1 MLSEYSGSLDSL
13 EKKLY
18 QLIIPRL
25 DGVKIDS
32 RAYQEE
38 IFEYVRRGIGGFVLF
53 GGKKDEVKHF
63 IHTIQ
68 SRSEIPLFMA
78 SDIERGMGQQVEGT
92 TPLPCQMAIAAA
104 LDKERSEERDFLEK
118 ALEAL
123 SREAH
128 DIGINM
134 PLIPVLDIN
143 QNPDN
148 PIICTRAFS
157 DSPHTVVWFGSEYIK
172 VLERSG
178 LISCAKHFPGHGD
191 TTADS
196 HITLPAINK
205 SYNDLL
211 DIDIVPFKE
220 AIKTGVSSIMVGH
233 LSIPAV
239 DAQPSSLSRRIITDI
254 LRGELG
260 FKGLV
265 MTDALNMHALKD
277 IEKISV
283 KCMNAGIDILLHPV
297 DVHLTV
303 QELIAAV
310 KNNELTEALIDDAL
324 SRIVTFKKNMAFIS
338 ERKVR
343 YDEHEKLSSR
353 ISEMSVTVIKNTK
366 GLLPLSRN
374 GKNQLVFAGDSRH
387 FGTSPLKKYFKT
399 VSKVTDSNDLK
410 DKTAICAIF
419 TSVAAWVGS
428 SGIDGAER
436 NRLKEIV
443 RKAKHSIII
452 SFGSPYVLRYFR
464 EADVLIAAYEPAVN
478 AQEAALKCLKGEI
491 DCKGTLPIRLDF
503 KVED

>member
-1 MLSEYSGSLDSL
+1 MLSNYSDNFNSL

-18 QLIIPRL
+18 QLIIHRL
-25 DGVKIDS
+25 DGGKIET

-38 IFEYVRRGIGGFVLF
+38 IFEYVRKGIGGFILF
-53 GGKKDEVKHF
+53 GGKKNEVKHF

-78 SDIERGMGQQVEGT
+78 SDIERGTGQQVEGT
-92 TPLPCQMAIAAA
+92 TLLPCQMAMAAA
-104 LDKERSEERDFLEK
+104 LDKERPEERAILAK

-123 SREAH
+123 SHEAH

-157 DSPHTVVWFGSEYIK
+157 DNLQTVMWFGAEYVK
-172 VLERSG
+172 GLERSG

-191 TTADS
+191 TTTDS
-196 HITLPAINK
+196 HITLPVINK
-205 SYNDLL
+205 SYKDLL

-220 AIKTGVSSIMVGH
+220 AIKTGVSSIMLGH
-233 LSIPAV
+233 LSIPAI
-239 DAQPSSLSRRIITDI
+239 DAQPSTLSRKIITDI
-254 LRGELG
+254 LRGELD

-277 IEKISV
+277 IEKVAV

-297 DVHLTV
+297 DVDLTV

-310 KNNELTEALIDDAL
+310 KNNELSEALIDDAV
-324 SRIVTFKKNMAFIS
+324 SRIVTFKKNMALT
-338 ERKVR
+338 ERKVH
-343 YDEHEKLSSR
+343 YEEHEKLSSQ
-353 ISEMSVTVIKNTK
+353 ISDMSVTVIKNTES
-366 GLLPLSRN
+366 LLPLSQSN
-374 GKNQLVFAGDSRH
+374 GSQLIFAGDSKH
-387 FGTSPLKKYFKT
+387 FGSSPLKKYFKH
-399 VSKVTDSNDLK
+399 VSKISDSIDLK

-428 SGIDGAER
+428 SGIDEAEKDR
-436 NRLKEIV
+436 VKELLK
-443 RKAKHSIII
+443 KAKHSVVI
-452 SFGSPYVLRYFR
+452 SFGSPYVLRYFK
-464 EADVLIAAYEPAVN
+464 EADVLIAAYEPTVN

-491 DCKGTLPIRLDF
+491 RCNGTCPVRLEF
-503 KVED
+503 QK

>member
-1 MLSEYSGSLDSL
+1 MLSEYSGNLDSL
-13 EKKLY
+13 AKKLY
-18 QLIIPRL
+18 QLIIHRL
-25 DGVKIDS
+25 DGGKIGS
-32 RAYQEE
+32 RDYQEE
-38 IFEYVRRGIGGFVLF
+38 IFEHVRKGIGGFILF

-63 IHTIQ
+63 IQTIQ

-92 TPLPCQMAIAAA
+92 TLLPCQMAIAAA
-104 LDKERSEERDFLEK
+104 LDKDSSEDHALLEK

-123 SREAH
+123 SCEAH
-128 DIGINM
+128 DVGINM

-157 DSPHTVVWFGSEYIK
+157 DSPQTVVWFGSEYIK

-178 LISCAKHFPGHGD
+178 LMSCAKHFPGHGD

-196 HITLPAINK
+196 HITLPVINK
-205 SYNDLL
+205 SYNDLFN
-211 DIDIVPFKE
+211 IDIVPFKE

-239 DAQPSSLSRRIITDI
+239 DAQPSSLSRRIIIDI

-277 IEKISV
+277 IETVSV
-283 KCMNAGIDILLHPV
+283 QCMNAGIDILLHPV
-297 DVHLTV
+297 DVDLTV

-310 KNNELTEALIDDAL
+310 KNNELPEALIDDAV
-324 SRIVTFKKNMAFIS
+324 SRIVNFKKNMAFS

-343 YDEHEKLSSR
+343 YEEHEKLSSR
-353 ISEMSVTVIKNTK
+353 ISEMSVTVIKNTE
-366 GLLPLSRN
+366 GLLPLSRSN
-374 GKNQLVFAGDSRH
+374 GNQLIFSGDSRH
-387 FGTSPLKKYFKT
+387 FGTSPLNKYFKN
-399 VSKVTDSNDLK
+399 VSKVTDSIDLK

-428 SGIDGAER
+428 SGIDEAEK
-436 NRLKEIV
+436 NRIKELLK
-443 RKAKHSIII
+443 KAKHSIVI
-452 SFGSPYVLRYFR
+452 SFGSPYVLRYFK

-478 AQEAALKCLKGEI
+478 AQEAALKCLKGETG
-491 DCKGTLPIRLDF
+491 CKGRLPVKFD
-503 KVED
+503 

>member
-1 MLSEYSGSLDSL
+1 MLSNYSDNLDSL

-18 QLIIPRL
+18 QLIIHRL
-25 DGVKIDS
+25 DGGKIGS

-38 IFEYVRRGIGGFVLF
+38 IFEHVRKGIGGFILF

-78 SDIERGMGQQVEGT
+78 SDIERGMGQQVEGAT
-92 TPLPCQMAIAAA
+92 LLPCQMAITAA
-104 LDKERSEERDFLEK
+104 LDKERPEERDLLVR
-118 ALEAL
+118 ALESL
-123 SREAH
+123 SHEAH
-128 DIGINM
+128 NIGINM

-157 DSPHTVVWFGSEYIK
+157 DSPQTVVWFGAEYIK

-196 HITLPAINK
+196 HITLPVINK
-205 SYNDLL
+205 SYKDLL
-211 DIDIVPFKE
+211 DVDILPFKE

-233 LSIPAV
+233 LSIPAI
-239 DAQPSSLSRRIITDI
+239 DSQPSSLSRKIITDI

-277 IEKISV
+277 MDKV
-283 KCMNAGIDILLHPV
+283 PVRCLNAGIDILLHPV
-297 DVHLTV
+297 DADLTV

-310 KNNELTEALIDDAL
+310 KNNELSEELIDDAV
-324 SRIVTFKKNMAFIS
+324 SRVINFKKNMALT
-338 ERKVR
+338 EGQVH
-343 YDEHEKLSSR
+343 YEEHEKLSSM
-353 ISEMSVTVIKNTK
+353 ISDMSVTVIKNTE
-366 GLLPLSRN
+366 GLLPLSQSN
-374 GKNQLVFAGDSRH
+374 GSQLIFAGDSKH
-387 FGTSPLKKYFKT
+387 FGASPLKKYFKH
-399 VSKVTDSNDLK
+399 VSNVSDSIGLK

-428 SGIDGAER
+428 SGIDEAEKDR
-436 NRLKEIV
+436 VKELLK
-443 RKAKHSIII
+443 KAQHSIVI
-452 SFGSPYVLRYFR
+452 SFGSPYVLRYFK
-464 EADVLIAAYEPAVN
+464 EADILVAAYEPTVN
-478 AQEAALKCLKGEI
+478 AQEAALKCLKGETG
-491 DCKGTLPIRLDF
+491 CKGTLPVKLEF
-503 KVED
+503 QN